1 MQLTQMT
8 LGMFETNCY
17 IVFQDGHQDCVL
29 IDPAGEP
36 QLLLSKLDQM
46 KLTPAAVLLTH
57 GHYDHILAV
66 PALQQRWPELPVYCH
81 QLDWPEALEEVD
93 MGMTFPTVT
102 AFHNLLPIQE
112 GEQLNLAG
120 ISFQVLH
127 TPGHTPGSVTFA
139 AEDLL
144 FTGDTLFR
152 GSIGRTDFAGGNSAQ
167 IMVSLARLAALKD
180 DYRVYPG
187 HEGATTLERERQN
200 NIWLR
205 AAMQGSN
212 IY

>member
-1 MQLTQMT
+1 MQLDQMT
-8 LGMFETNCY
+8 LGMFQTNCY
-17 IVFQDGHQDCVL
+17 ILVQHGHQNCVL

-36 QLLLSKLDQM
+36 QLLLRKLDHM
-46 KLTPAAVLLTH
+46 ALTPAAVLLTH
-57 GHYDHILAV
+57 SHYDHILAV

-81 QLDWPEALEEVD
+81 PLDWPEALEEVD

-102 AFHNLLPIQE
+102 AFHNLLPLQE
-112 GEQLNLAG
+112 GDRLDLAG

-139 AEDLL
+139 TEDML

-167 IMVSLARLAALKD
+167 LTTSLARLAALKG

-187 HEGATTLERERQN
+187 HEGCTTLEQERQHN
-200 NIWLR
+200 VWLR
-205 AAMQGSN
+205 AAMQGSS
-212 IY
+212 I

>member
-1 MQLTQMT
+1 MQLAQMT
-8 LGMFETNCY
+8 LGMFQTNCY
-17 IVFQDGHQDCVL
+17 ILAQDGRTDCVL

-36 QLLLSKLDQM
+36 QQLLSKLESM
-46 KLTPAAVLLTH
+46 ALEPAAVLLTH
-57 GHYDHILAV
+57 SHYDHILAV

-102 AFHNLLPIQE
+102 SFSNLLPIRE
-112 GEQLNLAG
+112 GDRLDLAG
-120 ISFQVLH
+120 MTFQVLH

-139 AEDLL
+139 LDDML

-167 IMVSLARLAALKD
+167 IMESLVRLASLEG

-187 HEGATTLERERQN
+187 HEGTTTLDRERQHN
-200 NIWLR
+200 LWLR
-205 AAMQGSN
+205 AAAQGKGL
-212 IY
+212 